1 VRTQAI
7 SDLVWNGTTSTWDA
21 KTAIF
26 LPVGLPQGTISTSY
40 NGGSLGFSFVNS
52 ATAPQTI
59 TVGVNPTVGMQPAV
73 VEVNKQGSAI
83 TVTPLDASAWSTKL
97 VAPTPARVA
106 VVPKPD
112 GSFAAYAVVIF
123 TGF

>member
-1 VRTQAI
+1 
-7 SDLVWNGTTSTWDA
+7 
-21 KTAIF
+21 
-26 LPVGLPQGTISTSY
+26 
-40 NGGSLGFSFVNS
+40 
-52 ATAPQTI
+52 
-59 TVGVNPTVGMQPAV
+59 MQPAV